1 MRGLSRKMQ
10 GFKSPTS
17 AKRFVSIHG
26 AVRNILNRHR
36 HLIRRATFRRFGA
49 EAHQAWNGATAAA

>member
-1 MRGLSRKMQ
+1 MQ